1 MITKETTEKIAKLA
15 RLEFTP
21 QEHEQLAGELNNIL
35 GYIDQLNELD
45 VENVTPLENIN
56 EAVENN
62 TFRSDQIKASLTQAE
77 ALKNA
82 PKSGDGFFL
91 VPKVIEQTASVAVVS
106 SDDDEDNYE

>member
-15 RLEFTP
+15 RLEFSP
-21 QEHEQLAGELNNIL
+21 EEHEQLAGELNNIL

-45 VENVTPLENIN
+45 VTNVAPLENIN
-56 EAVENN
+56 EAVEVN
-62 TFRSDQIKASLTQAE
+62 TFRSDEVKASLAQVE

-91 VPKVIEQTASVAVVS
+91 VPKVIEQIS
-106 SDDDEDNYE
+106 SAAAISADDEEEMYE